1 MRTYQG
7 QGSIRGIVR
16 EEIVLLAQ
24 RAEILP
30 TQSKIQSEGTRYA
43 VIVLG
48 EEAEPVVVRGA
59 LGVSGIDGNEAAAE
73 SGILRSPGIEV
84 RQSVDDGV
92 RAQSNAC
99 RELINAALQVVV
111 EIIDICPAK
120 LSAKLERV
128 LTSLPGEVIEEL
140 VSLAG
145 APTRDA
151 KARGAEVFDS
161 REIELWQPKLA
172 SAQVEPVRHGI
183 PGCGERIER
192 FAVAA
197 VAEANLVDIRRG
209 KS

>member
-16 EEIVLLAQ
+16 EEIVVPPQ

-48 EEAEPVVVRGA
+48 EEAETVVVRGA

-73 SGILRSPGIEV
+73 SRILRSPGIDV

-92 RAQSNAC
+92 RAQSNAR

-111 EIIDICPAK
+111 EIIDVCPAK

-128 LTSLPGEVIEEL
+128 LSSLPGEVIEEL

-151 KARGAEVFDS
+151 KARGAEVVDS
-161 REIELWQPKLA
+161 REIELWQSKLA
-172 SAQVEPVRHGI
+172 SAQVEAVRHGI
-183 PGCGERIER
+183 PSLVERTER
-192 FAVAA
+192 CAVAA
-197 VAEANLVDIRRG
+197 VPEA
-209 KS
+209 